1 MTMHSAVLSSTGLPQ
16 SQENRL
22 VNLLEKTPRF
32 SPWGVKNWTAPKGFK
47 FQTIDHVPVPET
59 VLSRDS
65 DHSAVLIIERYSN
78 LVFASQ
84 DHIVLT
90 NVKDVVPTLRIISV
104 KDVESLAAPIACR
117 AIENGTF
124 FPFVNREEI
133 RKMVPTLPRHI
144 CAHYMLGDQ
153 YFVWNWDSVTGLRSH
168 NELTW
173 FNRTNPDILTESI
186 TKLTRDPISGMLVGE
201 GNNVPPFVLS
211 ADGFRLMSFIRTY
224 DASTGRVNNGHLLDK
239 WRERLGTD
247 AARAMLL

>member
-1 MTMHSAVLSSTGLPQ
+1 
-16 SQENRL
+16 
-22 VNLLEKTPRF
+22 
-32 SPWGVKNWTAPKGFK
+32 
-47 FQTIDHVPVPET
+47 
-59 VLSRDS
+59 
-65 DHSAVLIIERYSN
+65 
-78 LVFASQ
+78 
-84 DHIVLT
+84 
-90 NVKDVVPTLRIISV
+90 
-104 KDVESLAAPIACR
+104 
-117 AIENGTF
+117 
-124 FPFVNREEI
+124 
-133 RKMVPTLPRHI
+133 
-144 CAHYMLGDQ
+144 MLGDQ